1 MWRKEF
7 SKLLNDQFET
17 LKKRN
22 PKFSLRAFSRKIGL
36 SIGPLSD
43 VLKGKETWKLTPKR
57 AAEILS
63 KLEIKASTKNKLL
76 VQMGEQPTHKK
87 EVLKASDYGILTD
100 WTYYPI
106 LFSFDLPAKLRR
118 PSAIAKRLGISEE
131 KVQAV
136 VEDLLKRKLLVSSAD
151 GVIERPEV
159 FVSTADGTPNEF
171 IHKYHQVNLEL
182 SKRALEEQPVPKRD
196 FTSLTFVG
204 NESQAAFLREEIRKL
219 YEKASALADGGDEN
233 NTVFRLSVQFFPVE
247 FNSN

>member
-7 SKLLNDQFET
+7 SRILNDQFQT
-17 LKKRN
+17 LRKRN
-22 PKFSLRAFSRKIGL
+22 SKFSLRAFSRKTGL

-43 VLKGKETWKLTPKR
+43 VLKSKQTWKLTPKR

-63 KLEIKASTKNKLL
+63 KLEIKSSIKNKLL

-87 EVLKASDYGILTD
+87 EDLKTSDYGILTD

-118 PSAIAKRLGISEE
+118 PPAIAKRLGIPEE

-136 VEDLLKRKLLVSSAD
+136 IEDLLRRKLLVTSIG

-159 FVSTADGTPNEF
+159 FVSTADGTPNEL
-171 IHKYHQVNLEL
+171 IHKYHQINLEI
-182 SKRALEEQPVPKRD
+182 SKRALQEQPVSKRD
-196 FTSLTFVG
+196 FTSLTFAG
-204 NESQAAFLREEIRKL
+204 NESQVAFLREEIRKL
-219 YEKASALADGGDEN
+219 YEKASSLADGGEEN
-233 NTVFRLSVQFFPVE
+233 DAVFRLSVQLFPIE
-247 FNSN
+247 FAGD